1 MNSESSSEKMSQIE
15 LRVNNILAVI
25 LMLQFGLCTILTVFN
40 YTFVSSNKENNSY
53 ILFSSYWI
61 GADCIIIWC
70 SYFVLL
76 NTMIP
81 ISLIVSIE
89 FVKLFQSYFINKDKL
104 MYSELRHKYSNVR
117 SSSLNEELGQIEYV
131 FTDKTGTLT
140 LNQMEFKIAVI
151 GKKMFGDLALIADDP
166 NKSTQTAKGFHDKNL
181 EDLISKGMNN
191 IGINDVFV
199 RNKECNQIQTFKNI
213 KDVAE

>member
-1 MNSESSSEKMSQIE
+1 
-15 LRVNNILAVI
+15 
-25 LMLQFGLCTILTVFN
+25 
-40 YTFVSSNKENNSY
+40 
-53 ILFSSYWI
+53 
-61 GADCIIIWC
+61 
-70 SYFVLL
+70 
-76 NTMIP
+76 
-81 ISLIVSIE
+81 
-89 FVKLFQSYFINKDKL
+89 
-104 MYSELRHKYSNVR
+104 
-117 SSSLNEELGQIEYV
+117 
-131 FTDKTGTLT
+131 
-140 LNQMEFKIAVI
+140 MEFKIAVI